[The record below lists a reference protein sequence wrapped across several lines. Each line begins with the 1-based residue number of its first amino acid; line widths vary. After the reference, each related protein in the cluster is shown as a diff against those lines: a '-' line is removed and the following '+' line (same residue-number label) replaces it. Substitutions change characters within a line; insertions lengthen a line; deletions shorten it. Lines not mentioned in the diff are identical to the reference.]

1 MVLNAG
7 NGRSLRMEG
16 LNTEGWAFKKIK
28 EFIGETVPV
37 KGYYITKGKF
47 GDQCVVCGNGVL
59 INMPDRAVEEF
70 ESIFADETNKNLLLA
85 GKISLKN
92 IKVLDTKSGTTT
104 GYDIDADVE

>member
-7 NGRSLRMEG
+7 NSKGLRMEG
-16 LNTEGWAFKKIK
+16 LNTEGWPFKKIK

-37 KGYYITKGKF
+37 KGYYITQGKF

-59 INMPDRAVEEF
+59 INMPERAVEEF
-70 ESIFADETNKNLLLA
+70 TGIFADAANQELLKA

-92 IKVLDTKSGTTT
+92 IKALETKSGNTTA
-104 GYDIDADVE
+104 YDIDADVE